1 MRSALLAGV
10 LTLMPAAALAQPGGC
25 EPDAA
30 GCARAPIAY
39 RWREGLPVEF
49 DFDTGWVPP
58 SSPVQVRIR
67 AVLAGSTQVSA
78 AGELVGSWPEPMLL
92 RAVGAPGQGA
102 LSVDYGVVFT
112 ARVRLA
118 LEVAGRP
125 VGWEGPIPYVPM
137 IDFRAMAQRTF
148 DPWGWSPVTAEGR
161 TARVRVADVPIT
173 DAIVRIPGIS
183 GGFTF
188 EAAGDVSAAYRST
201 RFTFGTAAEPLD
213 AMNTR
218 TLAVFN
224 AGPFVEYQPRLEGD
238 LAYRGAIHIYPG
250 LYVSLAGRRW
260 MLDLVDLP
268 IPIGP
273 FPRQVL
279 FDPAVA
285 HLGLPDVRAV
295 SDVVDFGDVDV
306 GRMSERTVE
315 IRNDG
320 EGDGRVLGAAVE
332 APFGVMTRMTSLPV
346 RSRSS
351 FIASFTPVRPG
362 PITGELVITTNDPD
376 TPRVRVRLRANG
388 VATLMPP
395 VVDDAGFVDDV
406 ADAGAADASVAPTS
420 GAQDGSCGCRARGT
434 AAGDGA
440 GAWWL
445 FAGATLLARRR
456 ARRQGATTSKRSL

>member
-1 MRSALLAGV
+1 
-10 LTLMPAAALAQPGGC
+10 
-25 EPDAA
+25 
-30 GCARAPIAY
+30 
-39 RWREGLPVEF
+39 
-49 DFDTGWVPP
+49 
-58 SSPVQVRIR
+58 
-67 AVLAGSTQVSA
+67 
-78 AGELVGSWPEPMLL
+78 
-92 RAVGAPGQGA
+92 
-102 LSVDYGVVFT
+102 
-112 ARVRLA
+112 
-118 LEVAGRP
+118 
-125 VGWEGPIPYVPM
+125 M

-332 APFGVMTRMTSLPV
+332 APFGVVTRVTSLPV

-406 ADAGAADASVAPTS
+406 ADAGVADGSVAPPS
-420 GAQDGSCGCRARGT
+420 GAQDGSCGCRVQST
-434 AAGDGA
+434 PAGDGA